1 MRSFKANLRIL
12 YIMKAKRVDI
22 SLSIC
27 RCFFFINEVSSERGC
42 CLLMSRERLLHYV
55 SKKVYT
61 PLVSYDIQFALYKG
75 DIPFSKI
82 DTLSFKAIQV
92 GEVWGTLFDR
102 AWFRLSLK
110 EMYHH
115 KENDLPLVLML
126 DIGGEGLVYDHVG
139 FAMMGITNKMS
150 SYGIPPDKP
159 GKWIVPV
166 TDDKIQTIYIDASCN
181 DLFGYVQNGGR
192 IQHAELGCVHPRWHK
207 IFYDLEVLID
217 WELGISETGNHQ
229 PSRTAEQKIA
239 NNPHVTPL
247 LNDIENMLFTSNE
260 PLIFE
265 IERRLDTFYKSP
277 SKHTSLDIIATGHA
291 HLDIAWMW
299 SIEEGRRKARRTFTT
314 ALSMMDRYPK
324 YIFGASQYQLFDWIR
339 QDYPQ
344 LFSRIRDR
352 VQEGRF
358 ELQGV
363 FWVESDLNIPSLE
376 SLIRQIYYGR
386 QFTKHY
392 FNKDINFVWE
402 PDVFGL
408 SGALPQILI
417 KSGVRFICSQKL
429 SQNKINPFPY
439 HSFKWEGIDGSMVM
453 VHHFPEETYDSRMRP
468 ASVLKLFHQY
478 KEKDTIPHA
487 LMVFGIGDGGGGP
500 GEEHLE
506 RYNRICNIDGLPKI
520 SMNRVSHFIDIW
532 SKDVDKMSNVKGEL
546 YFERHQGTYT
556 TEVLNKIGNETMER
570 LLNQYEQLSAW
581 LWYFEGVPVDQI
593 YLDQTWK
600 EVLLYQFHDI
610 LPGSSIM
617 PVYHST
623 RKRYRE
629 LILELTKRI
638 EKSMNLFIHKL
649 SSQGWT
655 VFNPT
660 GWIKKDWIKIDQQWF
675 YYEVAPFAWNTLSN
689 KQIKTKKVIEN
700 ILNNGLVKV
709 TINHQGVIES
719 IIKLD
724 TMDEM
729 IDKNRL
735 QSMWIVYHELAE
747 EYAAWDF
754 ADHYRQGQK
763 GYPKIRSIETITEGP
778 LQQILIHYDYQSSM
792 ILMTVSLYDDSPLI
806 KITCSVDWHETNT
819 SLKFQIPITVHSD
832 YATCHMQ
839 YGNIHRPTH
848 SEDSYAAAKD
858 EIYAHQ
864 FVDISNEHCGI
875 AMIVPQKYGYRVK
888 DQSLEVTI
896 LRSQKK
902 NGSELGFMEDSDYL
916 EMHYGDLVAH
926 TFTMGILPHP
936 HDLLLVE
943 QYADQLKNEVW
954 ITHNESRGSL
964 EMCPLLQLTS
974 PYVTIESIKVSYD
987 KQGLILR
994 LIEHSGH
1001 SCSFDVLTSLRYSDV
1016 WLCDMQEVMLQ
1027 KINMEHLQIKGYEVL
1042 TLKLIK
1048 ESN

>member
-1 MRSFKANLRIL
+1 MFL
-12 YIMKAKRVDI
+12 
-22 SLSIC
+22 LSIYH
-27 RCFFFINEVSSERGC
+27 CFFFINEVYKKREGS
-42 CLLMSRERLLHYV
+42 LLMSRDKLLNYV
-55 SKKVYT
+55 FEKVYT
-61 PLVSYDIQFALYKG
+61 PLLSYDIQYALYKG
-75 DIPFSKI
+75 DVSFSQI
-82 DTLSFKAIQV
+82 DTLSFQTIQV
-92 GEVWGTLFDR
+92 GDVWGTLFER
-102 AWFRLSLK
+102 AWFRFTLK
-110 EMYHH
+110 EAYQR
-115 KENDLPLVLML
+115 KEYDLPLVLMI

-139 FAMMGITNKMS
+139 HAMMGITNKLS

-166 TDDKIQTIYIDASCN
+166 TDDKIQTIFIDASCN

-192 IQHAELGCVHPRWHK
+192 ILHAELGNVHPQWRK

-229 PSRTAEQKIA
+229 PSRTTEKKISI
-239 NNPHVTPL
+239 NPHITPL
-247 LNDIENMLFTSNE
+247 LNDIESMLFSSNE
-260 PLIFE
+260 PLIDA
-265 IERRLDTFYKSP
+265 IEQRLDAFYKSP
-277 SKHTSLDIIATGHA
+277 TNHTSLDIIATGHA

-299 SIEEGRRKARRTFTT
+299 PIEEGRRKARRTFST
-314 ALSMMDRYPK
+314 ALSMMDRYPQ

-339 QDYPQ
+339 QDDPH
-344 LFSRIRDR
+344 LFSRIKDR

-358 ELQGV
+358 ELQGA

-386 QFTKHY
+386 QFTKHH
-392 FNKDINFVWE
+392 FNQDIDFVWE

-408 SGALPQILI
+408 TSALPQILI
-417 KSGVRFICSQKL
+417 KSGIRFICSQKL

-439 HSFKWEGIDGSMVM
+439 HSFKWEGIDGSVVL

-468 ASVLKLFHQY
+468 ASVLKLYQQY

-506 RYNRICNIDGLPKI
+506 RYNRICNVEGLPKI
-520 SMNRVSHFIDIW
+520 RMNRVNHFIDIW
-532 SKDVDKMSNVKGEL
+532 SKNEDKMSTVKGEL

-581 LWYFEGVPVDQI
+581 LWYLEGDPVDQN

-610 LPGSSIM
+610 LPGSSIL
-617 PVYHST
+617 PVYHET
-623 RKRYRE
+623 RKRYSE
-629 LILELTKRI
+629 LILGLTKRI
-638 EKSMNLFIHKL
+638 EMNTDRFIKRFASNGH
-649 SSQGWT
+649 T

-660 GWIKKDWIKIDQQWF
+660 GWIKKDWIKINQQWF
-675 YYEVAPFAWNTLSN
+675 YYEVDPYGWQTLSN
-689 KQIKTKKVIEN
+689 KSFVPKKIVKN
-700 ILNNGLVKV
+700 IINNGLIQVK
-709 TINHQGVIES
+709 INPQGMIES

-724 TMDEM
+724 TMDEL
-729 IDKNRL
+729 IDISRL
-735 QSMWIVYHELAE
+735 QSMWIVYHELAD

-763 GYPKIRSIETITEGP
+763 GFPKVKSIQTFVEGP
-778 LQQILIHYDYQSSM
+778 LQKVLIDFDYLSSHIFMTIILS
-792 ILMTVSLYDDSPLI
+792 DDSPLI
-806 KITCSVDWHETNT
+806 KIICTVDWHEINT
-819 SLKFQIPITVHSD
+819 SLKFQLPLTVQSD

-848 SEDSYAAAKD
+848 SENSFAAAKD

-864 FVDISNEHCGI
+864 FIDVSNDHLGI
-875 AMIVPQKYGYRVK
+875 AMIAPQKYGYRVK

-902 NGSELGFMEDSDYL
+902 NGSELGFIEDSQYL
-916 EMHYGDLVAH
+916 DMHYGDLVEH
-926 TFTMGILPHP
+926 TFTMGLFPHQSD
-936 HDLLLVE
+936 DLLVVE

-954 ITHNESRGSL
+954 IVDNENQGSL
-964 EMCPLLQLTS
+964 TMNPLFKLTAAN
-974 PYVTIESIKVSYD
+974 VTIQSIKVSYD
-987 KQGLILR
+987 QQGLILR

-1001 SCSFDVLTSLRYSDV
+1001 PCSFALLTSLCFADV
-1016 WLCDMQEVMLQ
+1016 WLCDMQEEMMN
-1027 KINMEHLQIKGYEVL
+1027 KIDLNHLQIKSYEVL